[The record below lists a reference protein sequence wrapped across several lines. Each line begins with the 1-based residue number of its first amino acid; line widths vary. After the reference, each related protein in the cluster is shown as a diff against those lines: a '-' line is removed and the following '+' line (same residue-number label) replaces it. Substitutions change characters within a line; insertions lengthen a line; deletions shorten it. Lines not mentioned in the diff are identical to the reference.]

1 MEQTLPRQPLLDRRQ
16 MPDRR
21 ARPTTLLS
29 AVYGRGQRK
38 RFWREGESHRAYV
51 ACRGWRTVV
60 LAFFVCVGSLLDALL
75 TLGHLA
81 HGGEEANPLLAL
93 TLAHSTTLFL
103 QLKIGLTGVGVWV
116 LAAHQQFPLAA
127 RGLQGLALGYGTVL
141 LYHLVLCWRLV

>member
-1 MEQTLPRQPLLDRRQ
+1 MEPILPRQLPLDRHRL
-16 MPDRR
+16 PDRPVR
-21 ARPTTLLS
+21 STTLLRT
-29 AVYGRGQRK
+29 VYGRGQRK
-38 RFWREGESHRAYV
+38 RFRREGESHQAYV

-93 TLAHSTTLFL
+93 ALAHSTSLFL

-141 LYHLVLCWRLV
+141 VYHLVLRWRLV